1 MQVFQSIR
9 DEEVVRCIEAA
20 TSRVVYVA
28 PGVSTPIA
36 TALVACLTGG
46 KVRQIA
52 IVLDADED
60 ACRLGYCDVA
70 ALEVLSAAA
79 KRRGVAIRTEAGL
92 RLGLLMSDADVLIW
106 TPTPLMFEAPRGAA
120 ETNGLHL
127 TAQTLVELPLALGVD
142 PESAPDDAEIGVA
155 ILAPEEIARVSAAI
169 KAAPP
174 APFDVTRL
182 ARVFSTKFQFIET
195 ELRGAALTKREMR
208 LDSLIANA
216 DAPEGLQGL
225 LQTTVQPFNTEA
237 DKAVDV
243 PVMVAGEQAFNRA
256 GQPLT
261 KPATQAEIH
270 GYWAELTG
278 KYVINLPGFGK
289 IIRQTDKA
297 SFEAGRA
304 DFETVLK
311 AWVVGFQELVKGDHD
326 TRVNRV
332 VDLIE
337 QRMTRA
343 TAQQRMKRAD
353 IAALVRKGLDN
364 LRVIAPSVKV
374 VFKNITV
381 ESTRDKEFLDVL
393 RKAVPEK
400 DLKDW
405 FHFFSAAPMVQPAGN
420 P

>member
-1 MQVFQSIR
+1 MQVFRSIR
-9 DEEVVRCIEAA
+9 DEEVVRCIEEA

-36 TALVACLTGG
+36 SALVACLTSG
-46 KVRQIA
+46 KVSQIA

-60 ACRLGYCDVA
+60 ACRLGYCDAA
-70 ALEVLSAAA
+70 ALEMLSAAA
-79 KRRGVAIRTEAGL
+79 KKRGVAIRTQAGL

-106 TPTPLMFEAPRGAA
+106 TPTPLMFEAPRSAA

-127 TAQTLVELPLALGVD
+127 TADTLGDLPSALGVN
-142 PESAPDDAEIGVA
+142 PECPPDEVEIGVA
-155 ILAPEEIARVSAAI
+155 ILAPEAIARTIAAI

-208 LDSLIANA
+208 LDSLIVNS
-216 DAPEGLQGL
+216 DAPEELQGL
-225 LQTTVQPFNTEA
+225 LQTTVQPFNSEA
-237 DKAVDV
+237 DKTVDV

-261 KPATQAEIH
+261 KPATQADIQS
-270 GYWAELTG
+270 YWAELTG
-278 KYVINLPGFGK
+278 KFVINLPGFGK

-297 SFEAGRA
+297 NFEAGRE
-304 DFETVLK
+304 DFEIVLK
-311 AWVVGFQELVKGDHD
+311 AWVAGFQELVKGDHEA
-326 TRVNRV
+326 RVSRI

-343 TAQQRMKRAD
+343 KERRRLKRAD
-353 IAALVRKGLDN
+353 IEDLVHKGLAK
-364 LRVIAPSVKV
+364 LRVIEPSVKV

-381 ESTRDKEFLDVL
+381 ESTGDKEFLDAL
-393 RKAVPEK
+393 GKAVPEQ

-405 FHFFSAAPMVQPAGN
+405 FHVFSAAPMVQLAGS